1 MRILMVCLGNIC
13 RSPMAEGL
21 MKRKIS
27 EAGLNWMVD
36 SAGTANYHV
45 GASPDHRMIET
56 GHKFGTPIHTLKGR
70 QFCVDDFER
79 FDVIYAMDKSNFS
92 NIMSLAQTETQVS
105 KVRLLFDEVFPKSG
119 KEVPDPY
126 YGSMADFESVYHL
139 LDDLTEQIKNKLIN
153 DKTR

>member
-21 MKRKIS
+21 MRRKIA
-27 EAGLNWMVD
+27 EAKLDWIVD

-56 GHKFGTPIHTLKGR
+56 GNKFGTPIHALKGR
-70 QFCVDDFER
+70 QFNINDFDK
-79 FDVIYAMDKSNFS
+79 FDMIYAMDKANFS
-92 NIMSLAQTETQVS
+92 NILSLAQTETQVA
-105 KVRLLFDEVFPKSG
+105 KVQLLFDEVFPKSS

-126 YGSMADFESVYHL
+126 YGTMADFESVYHL

>member
-21 MKRKIS
+21 MRRKIA
-27 EAGLNWMVD
+27 EAKLDWIVD

-45 GASPDHRMIET
+45 GSSPDHRMIAI
-56 GHKFGTPIHTLKGR
+56 GKQFGTPIHDLKGR
-70 QFCVDDFER
+70 QFSINDFDK

-92 NIMSLAQTETQVS
+92 NILSLAQTEKQVA
-105 KVRLLFDEVFPKSG
+105 KVRLLFDEVFPKSS

-126 YGSMADFESVYHL
+126 YGTMADFESVYHL